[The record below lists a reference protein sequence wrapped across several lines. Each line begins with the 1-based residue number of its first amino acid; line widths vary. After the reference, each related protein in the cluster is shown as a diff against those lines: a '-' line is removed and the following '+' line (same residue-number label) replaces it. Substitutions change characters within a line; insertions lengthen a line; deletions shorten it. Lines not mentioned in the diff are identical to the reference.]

1 MRKAIFVIAAL
12 IFGFG
17 VLATSVYQT
26 STKAVSNNLE
36 TESLEFEVAEEATEE
51 ADEEAEK
58 TVDYALVWPGI
69 LPDHFLYPVKM
80 LRDRIW
86 LFLTTD
92 SLKKAELL
100 LKYADKRIWAAQMLV
115 EKEKA
120 DLGVT
125 TATKAEKYLERAV
138 NQAKVAQEEEKDVTA
153 FWEKLS
159 LASQKHEEV
168 LLAMQKTTGDSLK
181 GALEGLLDYPQKALE
196 EAKGRLSE

>member
-1 MRKAIFVIAAL
+1 MKKIILITAAL

-26 STKAVSNNLE
+26 STKAVSDNLGV
-36 TESLEFEVAEEATEE
+36 ESLEFEVQEEATEE
-51 ADEEAEK
+51 AEAEK
-58 TVDYALVWPGI
+58 EDKVEYALVWPGI

-115 EKEKA
+115 EKEKL
-120 DLGVT
+120 DLGIT
-125 TATKAEKYLERAV
+125 TATKAEKYLARAV
-138 NQAKVAQEEEKDVTA
+138 NQTKEAQEEGKETLA

-159 LASQKHEEV
+159 LACQKHEEV
-168 LLAMQKTTGDSLK
+168 LLEMQARGGDSN
-181 GALEGLLDYPQKALE
+181 EGIFADLIEYPQKASE
-196 EAKGRLSE
+196 EVKTKLTE